1 MKYLKRYKLFESN
14 SNESYFE
21 LVEILQSKVF
31 DDFDIEKGTDDIID
45 LFNKMILI
53 NSGGEDNIDYDYDK
67 YPTHS
72 FWLYTCGGNVVS
84 TKDLNTDI
92 DAIFVYNI
100 SESDHENFSKSL
112 KSLETLVE
120 DIIGKKLVSNWTLD
134 DDSIYNYA
142 IQLK

>member
-14 SNESYFE
+14 NNESYFE
-21 LVEILQSKVF
+21 LVDILQSKLF
-31 DDFDIEKGTDDIID
+31 DDFNVEKGTDDIID

-53 NSGGEDNIDYDYDK
+53 NSGGEDNIDYHYDK

-72 FWLYTCGGNVVS
+72 FWLYTCDGNVVS
-84 TKDLNTDI
+84 TKDLNTEI

-100 SESDHENFSKSL
+100 SEADHENFSKSL

-120 DIIGKKLVSNWTLD
+120 DIIGKKLVSKWALD